1 VATPYASRSFFRQVA
16 NSLLR
21 EYFASRSLLDGVNW
35 DDLGETDTGPIYDAW
50 LELPQERR
58 VETDADFHVVH
69 DLADEAG
76 IHVMIEEADYQHV
89 DLVAALGELE
99 DFHDQ
104 AMWVF
109 LKHPKVFDIASRF
122 SRADSLPNRSWQKRV
137 GLPLRRPD
145 TEDATIARFRQALVG
160 YYVKHEGRGHNC
172 TVEPYKRGEQYYL
185 FAYPEDHARAEQ
197 DYEGAALRRRP
208 HRPAFDLVFVYT
220 PDHGTLDVYA
230 PGGRKV
236 IAVLQAIFTEV
247 ILGAPLPDAEKDD
260 RVFDLEPLQRRDFR
274 WLYPPS
280 SGIATVFLKRLRLS
294 LITGEGERIS
304 VEGKKPGDVH
314 DLYDALVG
322 SHGKPGPFA
331 AHMLRVTQAEVHV
344 DYAEI
349 AGRKPGGKD
358 FRVTWPNMCDL
369 GQDDRDAVLR
379 EMLIASGIDPSGL
392 SRDAARR

>member
-1 VATPYASRSFFRQVA
+1 MATPYAPRSFFRQVA

-21 EYFASRSLLDGVNW
+21 EYFASRGLLGGFDW
-35 DDLGETDTGPIYDAW
+35 DALGETDSEPVYAAW
-50 LELPQERR
+50 LGLPPDPR
-58 VETDADFHVVH
+58 VATDADFHDVH
-69 DLADEAG
+69 ELADETG
-76 IHVMIEEADYQHV
+76 IHVVIEEAEYQQV
-89 DLVAALGELE
+89 ELVAALGELD

-109 LKHPKVFDIASRF
+109 LKHRKVFDVASRF
-122 SRADSLPNRSWQKRV
+122 SRADGLPNRSWQKRV
-137 GLPLRRPD
+137 GLPQQRPHTD
-145 TEDATIARFRQALVG
+145 DATITRFRQALVD
-160 YYVKHEGRGHNC
+160 YYVKREGRGQNC
-172 TVEPYKRGEQYYL
+172 TVERYKRGEQYYL
-185 FAYPEDHARAEQ
+185 FAYPEDYARAEQ
-197 DYEGAALRRRP
+197 DYQGAVLRRRP

-247 ILGAPLPDAEKDD
+247 VLGERLPDTPQDD
-260 RVFDLEPLQRRDFR
+260 RVFDLEPLRRRDFR
-274 WLYPPS
+274 WLYEPS
-280 SGIATVFLKRLRLS
+280 SGIAAVFLKRLRLS
-294 LITGEGERIS
+294 LITAEGERIS

-314 DLYDALVG
+314 DLYDGLVG
-322 SHGKPGPFA
+322 SDGKPGPFA
-331 AHMLRVTQAEVHV
+331 ERMLRVTQAEVHV

-349 AGRKPGGKD
+349 AGRKPGAKD
-358 FRVTWPNMCDL
+358 FRVTWPNMCNL